1 MERELLT
8 ERVIIDGH
16 RIAAGRHPAEGG
28 AKADLVLL
36 HGTPS
41 HSFIWREIAP
51 RLVASGFNLY
61 LYDLLGFGRS
71 ERPVGA
77 DTSVA
82 AQGPILS
89 AMLRHWGL
97 DRPHIIA
104 HDIGG
109 AIGLRHAILE
119 PDPLASLTVID
130 ICSYDSWPSETW
142 KSIIASHMDSY
153 ASMPAAAF
161 RDLLTRQ
168 LRMTVHDESRME
180 GEVLEAYLAPIS
192 GPVGRLSFFHHQVR
206 HYDSRYTEEI
216 SHRLAEIAC
225 PVQIIWGAEDRWQP
239 LHWAKRLAKDI
250 PGARLDI
257 VPEAGHFLMEDAPDA
272 VVEHLVTFLQTV
284 KP

>member
-1 MERELLT
+1 MGRDLLA
-8 ERVIIDGH
+8 EHVIIDGH
-16 RIAAGRHPAEGG
+16 RIAAGRHPAQG
-28 AKADLVLL
+28 AARGDLVLL
-36 HGTPS
+36 HGTPA
-41 HSFIWREIAP
+41 HSFIWRRVVP
-51 RLVASGFNLY
+51 RLVASGFNLH

-97 DRPHIIA
+97 DHPHVIG

-109 AIGLRHAILE
+109 AIGLRHAILGSE
-119 PDPLASLTVID
+119 RFASLTVID
-130 ICSYDSWPSETW
+130 SCSYDSWPSESW
-142 KSIIASHMDSY
+142 KSIIADHMESY
-153 ASMPAAAF
+153 AAMPAAAF
-161 RDLLTRQ
+161 RDMLTRQ

-216 SHRLAEIAC
+216 SHGLAEIAC

-250 PGARLDI
+250 PGAHLDF
-257 VPEAGHFLMEDAPDA
+257 VPEAGHFLMEDAPEA
-272 VVEHLVTFLQTV
+272 VVEHVLAFLQKV